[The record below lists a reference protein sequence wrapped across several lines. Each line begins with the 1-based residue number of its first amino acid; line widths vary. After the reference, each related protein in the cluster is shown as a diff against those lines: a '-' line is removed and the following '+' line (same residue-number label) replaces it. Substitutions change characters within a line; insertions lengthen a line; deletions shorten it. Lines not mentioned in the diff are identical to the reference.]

1 MTPEELLRDVWAKS
15 PRQGSSR
22 GESLHA
28 HTRRTVTMLGQLRTR
43 LPGLASA
50 LEDPL
55 LWQRAFWA
63 CTLHD
68 IGKAAAPFQ
77 QILRGAAAAWSHR
90 HEVASLAF
98 LSWALGQEEEEIAW
112 IGAAVASHHKD
123 GPEID
128 ARYPVEFPED
138 MDLGSMFAGFSDDTL
153 AALAAWL
160 REMPARWAADLGL
173 TGVPG
178 ARAVPDRIDGR
189 RFRSSDGPDAVLKA
203 LAAYERLRTRLRRE
217 PADSVLNRRA
227 LAYRGLLLLADRLAS
242 AQAGNL
248 KLLELPSVQALFA
261 DETVR
266 PRDYQRTVGG
276 AVGSVVVSA
285 PTGSGKTEA
294 ALWWASTQQCA
305 EPHRRSLI
313 YLLPYQASLNAMHQ
327 RLRRTLGTDV
337 GLLHG
342 RATQAL
348 YRLLL
353 RDGYESDRAERIAR
367 RATDLARLQ
376 RPAVHV
382 ATPYQLLR
390 AAYRLRGYEMTWAA
404 LHGALL
410 VVDEVHAYD
419 PSRLGLL
426 LGMLTHLVH
435 RWDVRV
441 CTLTA
446 TMPSWL
452 RTLLVDRLG
461 ATFISASDDDFRAF
475 ARHELHLVPGDLR
488 SVLPTIVERVRA
500 GQAVL
505 VGANTVSSAQTI
517 YHALRETLGKEQTR
531 LLHSRFTG
539 RDRLRK
545 ENELMELVGLYRSK
559 QVALA
564 LVATQTIE
572 VSLNLD
578 FDTIY
583 TEPAPIEALAQRFG
597 RVNRTR
603 RLIRAPVYVLT
614 EPDDGQHVYDSRL
627 VRSTLATLTRRDG
640 QLLDEAE
647 LIRML
652 DEVYG
657 GGLADEFQR
666 EVIHHELI
674 FARSC
679 LGDLRA
685 FESDDELADQ
695 FDQLFDGVEIVP
707 LDLVEEFQ
715 QALTR
720 SVLDAQGVLV
730 PITYRYLKR
739 FERAGRVKRVSGS
752 FIAIDAS
759 YDNEIGLL
767 LIDE

>member
-1 MTPEELLRDVWAKS
+1 MTPEDLLRDIWAKS
-15 PRQGSSR
+15 PRQGSPR

-28 HTRRTVTMLGQLRTR
+28 HTRQTVVMLGRLRTR

-63 CTLHD
+63 CVLHD

-77 QILRGAAAAWSHR
+77 QILRGAAVSWSHR

-128 ARYPVEFPED
+128 ERYPVEFPAD
-138 MDLGSMFAGFSDDTL
+138 MDLESMFAGFSDDVL

-173 TGVPG
+173 SGVPG
-178 ARAVPDRIDGR
+178 TRAIPDRIDGR
-189 RFRSSDGPDAVLKA
+189 RFRSRDGPEAVLKA
-203 LAAYERLRTRLRRE
+203 LAAYQCLRVRLRRE

-242 AQAGNL
+242 ARAGNL
-248 KLLELPSVQALFA
+248 KVLQLPSVQALFTDKA
-261 DETVR
+261 VR
-266 PRDYQRTVGG
+266 VRDYQRTVGA
-276 AVGSVVVSA
+276 AVGSIVVSA

-294 ALWWASTQQCA
+294 ALWWASTQQRT

-313 YLLPYQASLNAMHQ
+313 YLLPYQASINAMHQ

-353 RDGYESDRAERIAR
+353 RDGYESERAEQIAR

-419 PSRLGLL
+419 PPRLGLL
-426 LGMLTHLVH
+426 LGMLAHLVH
-435 RWDVRV
+435 RWEVRV

-452 RTLLVDRLG
+452 RTLLIDRLG
-461 ATFISASDDDFRAF
+461 ATFIPASDDDFRAF
-475 ARHELHLVPGDLR
+475 ARHELHLVPGDLL
-488 SVLPTIVERVRA
+488 SALPAIIERVRA

-505 VGANTVSSAQTI
+505 VGANTVGSAQTI
-517 YHALRETLGKEQTR
+517 YRALREVLGKEQVW

-545 ENELMELVGLYRSK
+545 ENELMEIVGLHSSK
-559 QVALA
+559 RAPIAV
-564 LVATQTIE
+564 VATQTIE

-583 TEPAPIEALAQRFG
+583 TEPAPLEALVQRFG
-597 RVNRTR
+597 RVNRTC
-603 RLIRAPVYVLT
+603 RLTRAPVHVLT
-614 EPDDGQHVYDSRL
+614 KPDDGQHVYDPRL
-627 VRSTLATLTRRDG
+627 VRATLATLSHRDD

-647 LIRML
+647 LSRML
-652 DEVYG
+652 DEVYA
-657 GGLADEFQR
+657 GGLGDEFHR
-666 EVIHHELI
+666 DVVHHEQI
-674 FARSC
+674 FVRYC
-679 LGDLRA
+679 LNDLRA
-685 FESDDELADQ
+685 FQSDDNLADQ
-695 FDQLFDGVEIVP
+695 FDQIFDGVEVVP
-707 LDLVEEFQ
+707 LAFVQEFVKI
-715 QALTR
+715 L
-720 SVLDAQGVLV
+720 SKSILDAQGLLV
-730 PITYRYLKR
+730 PIRYGHLAR
-739 FERAGRVKRVSGS
+739 FRHAGRSRRINGG
-752 FIAIDAS
+752 FIAVDAP
-759 YDNEIGLL
+759 YDDETGLRL
-767 LIDE
+767 DEE

>member
-1 MTPEELLRDVWAKS
+1 
-15 PRQGSSR
+15 
-22 GESLHA
+22 
-28 HTRRTVTMLGQLRTR
+28 
-43 LPGLASA
+43 
-50 LEDPL
+50 
-55 LWQRAFWA
+55 
-63 CTLHD
+63 
-68 IGKAAAPFQ
+68 
-77 QILRGAAAAWSHR
+77 
-90 HEVASLAF
+90 
-98 LSWALGQEEEEIAW
+98 
-112 IGAAVASHHKD
+112 
-123 GPEID
+123 
-128 ARYPVEFPED
+128 
-138 MDLGSMFAGFSDDTL
+138 
-153 AALAAWL
+153 
-160 REMPARWAADLGL
+160 
-173 TGVPG
+173 
-178 ARAVPDRIDGR
+178 
-189 RFRSSDGPDAVLKA
+189 
-203 LAAYERLRTRLRRE
+203 
-217 PADSVLNRRA
+217 
-227 LAYRGLLLLADRLAS
+227 
-242 AQAGNL
+242 
-248 KLLELPSVQALFA
+248 
-261 DETVR
+261 
-266 PRDYQRTVGG
+266 
-276 AVGSVVVSA
+276 
-285 PTGSGKTEA
+285 
-294 ALWWASTQQCA
+294 
-305 EPHRRSLI
+305 
-313 YLLPYQASLNAMHQ
+313 MHQ
-327 RLRRTLGTDV
+327 RLRRTLGTGV

-353 RDGYESDRAERIAR
+353 RDGYESDRAEQIAR

-426 LGMLTHLVH
+426 LGMLAHLVH
-435 RWDVRV
+435 RWDARV

-452 RTLLVDRLG
+452 QTLLLDRLG
-461 ATFISASDDDFRAF
+461 ATFITASDDDFRAF
-475 ARHELHLVPGDLR
+475 ARHELHLVPGDLL
-488 SVLPTIVERVRA
+488 SALPAIVERVRG

-505 VGANTVSSAQTI
+505 VGANTVGSAQTI
-517 YHALRETLGKEQTR
+517 YRALQEVLGKEQVR

-539 RDRLRK
+539 RDRFRK
-545 ENELMELVGLYRSK
+545 ENELMELVGLYSSRR
-559 QVALA
+559 VALA
-564 LVATQTIE
+564 VVATQTIE

-583 TEPAPIEALAQRFG
+583 TEPAPLEALAQRFG

-627 VRSTLATLTRRDG
+627 VRSTLATLARRDG
-640 QLLDEAE
+640 QLLDESE
-647 LIRML
+647 LSRML

-657 GGLADEFQR
+657 GGMADEFQR

-707 LDLVEEFQ
+707 LSLVQEFQ
-715 QALTR
+715 QALAR

-730 PITYRYLKR
+730 PITHRHLKR

-752 FIAIDAS
+752 FIAIDAP

-767 LIDE
+767 LSDE